1 MSRGVNQGVSRLR
14 RLLPVVATV
23 AALSALFLFGL
34 LRGSPDRD
42 IPSNFLGRQVPNF
55 DLPVFERCMA
65 EVGPRLTLDE
75 VRDRPMVINFW
86 ASWCGPCY
94 EEAPHIQRAHERYG
108 DEVLFIGIQTQD
120 RDARA
125 AGRAFIE
132 RFDLTFPNVFDGDSR
147 TSIAYGLFG
156 VPETFFVRADGTVAY
171 KHVGPVDA
179 RLLTERV
186 EALLR

>member
-1 MSRGVNQGVSRLR
+1 VSQGRSRVR

-23 AALSALFLFGL
+23 TALTALFLFGL

-55 DLPVFERCMA
+55 DLPVYERYMA
-65 EVGPRLTLDE
+65 EFGPRLTLDE
-75 VRDRPMVINFW
+75 VRGRPMVINFW

-94 EEAPHIQRAHERYG
+94 EEAPHLQRAFDRYG

-156 VPETFFVRADGTVAY
+156 VPETFFVHADGTLQFKYA
-171 KHVGPVDA
+171 GPV
-179 RLLTERV
+179 TETILS
-186 EALLR
+186 EQIGALRR

>member
-1 MSRGVNQGVSRLR
+1 MNQGVSRVR

-42 IPSNFLGRQVPNF
+42 IPSNFLGREVPNF
-55 DLPVFERCMA
+55 DLPLYERYMS
-65 EVGPRLTLDE
+65 EFGPRLTLDE
-75 VRDRPMVINFW
+75 VRGRPMVINFW

-94 EEAPHIQRAHERYG
+94 EEAPHLQRAHERYG

-125 AGRAFIE
+125 AGRAFIDQ
-132 RFDLTFPNVFDGDSR
+132 FGLSFPNVFDGDSR

-156 VPETFFVRADGTVAY
+156 VPETFFVHADGTLQHKYA
-171 KHVGPVDA
+171 GPV
-179 RLLTERV
+179 TETILS
-186 EALLR
+186 EQIGALRR

>member
-1 MSRGVNQGVSRLR
+1 MKRVA
-14 RLLPVVATV
+14 VVVTTV
-23 AALSALFLFGL
+23 AALTALFLFGL
-34 LRGSPDRD
+34 LRGAPDRNV
-42 IPSNFLGRQVPNF
+42 PSNLLDRPAPAFVLPVYERYAAAFGPRF
-55 DLPVFERCMA
+55 DLA
-65 EVGPRLTLDE
+65 DHVG
-75 VRDRPMVINFW
+75 RPMVINFW

-94 EEAPHIQRAHERYG
+94 VEAPFLEDAHRRYG
-108 DEVLFIGIQTQD
+108 DRVLFVGIQTQE

-132 RFDLTFPNVFDGDSR
+132 RFDFTFPNVIDDDSR
-147 TSIAYGLFG
+147 VSIGYGLFG

>member
-1 MSRGVNQGVSRLR
+1 MNQGASRLR

-23 AALSALFLFGL
+23 AALSALFMFGL

-42 IPSNFLGRQVPNF
+42 IPSNFLGRQVPSF
-55 DLPVFERCMA
+55 DLPVYERYMA

-75 VRDRPMVINFW
+75 VRGRPMVINFW

-94 EEAPHIQRAHERYG
+94 EEAPHLQRAHERYG

-156 VPETFFVRADGTVAY
+156 VPETFFVHADGTLQFKYA
-171 KHVGPVDA
+171 GPV
-179 RLLTERV
+179 TEAILS
-186 EALLR
+186 EQIGALRR